1 MTKYSDLLE
10 KINNFFLLSIAKST
24 PRRTMQVVYG
34 PYARP
39 DGRKI
44 VVIKDSDGKS
54 RTVSYPKYLM
64 EEHLGRRLDPNTETV
79 DHINR
84 DKHDN
89 DINNLRLVPRSQHSA
104 DDTRRVK
111 LVEFTCSM
119 CGNKFERS
127 PRLIRDKAKK
137 GKSGPFCGRAC
148 AGRYARKLQLKQI
161 DKQDAQ
167 THIES
172 EYYRNIKNVAE
183 VASFYFKKYGATL
196 TPNF

>member
-1 MTKYSDLLE
+1 MTKYSGLLNQ
-10 KINNFFLLSIAKST
+10 INNFFLLSTAARS
-24 PRRTMQVVYG
+24 PRQTMQVVYG
-34 PYARP
+34 PYSRS

-44 VVIKDSDGKS
+44 VIVKDVDGKS
-54 RTVSYPKYLM
+54 RTVSYPKWIM
-64 EEHLGRRLDPNTETV
+64 EQHLGRKLNPETETC
-79 DHINR
+79 DHIDR
-84 DKHDN
+84 DKHNN

-111 LVEFTCSM
+111 LVEFECSM

-137 GKSGPFCGRAC
+137 GKAGPFCSRAC
-148 AGRYARKLQLKQI
+148 AGSYARKLQLKQI

-172 EYYRNIKNVAE
+172 EYYRNIKPVAA
-183 VASFYFKKYGATL
+183 VADFYFKKYGMA
-196 TPNF
+196 